1 MFECIAVAATNR
13 LFFPALPMLPN
24 FKCQLN
30 VDNPVKKIIV
40 LVYCSILNIHELFV
54 GGTLKQTMLIFRQY
68 YDVVMDIGTNQTER
82 HDKTKESLK
91 VACNL

>member
-1 MFECIAVAATNR
+1 
-13 LFFPALPMLPN
+13 MLPY

-30 VDNPVKKIIV
+30 VDNPVNQFLLHLKKNIIV

-54 GGTLKQTMLIFRQY
+54 GGTLKLTMLIFRQY